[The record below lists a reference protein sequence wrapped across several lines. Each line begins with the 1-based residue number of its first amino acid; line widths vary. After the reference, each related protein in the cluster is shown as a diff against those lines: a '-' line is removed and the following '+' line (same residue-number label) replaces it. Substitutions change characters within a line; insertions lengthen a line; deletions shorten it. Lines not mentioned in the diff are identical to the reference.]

1 MIELAICRPWLG
13 WGWSA
18 IYYWSRPSW
27 QILWSR
33 KLRRMY
39 LKVPQVQ
46 FCTEFSG
53 VVLFVKFN
61 PVFESCKKLDFNI
74 RKIQKLETLSHCFSY
89 SVQIIIFFS
98 AQNVNIE
105 TENKA
110 DLFFWRP
117 SFFCID
123 RLFFLDRDSVINK
136 CKFPYHSNASWE
148 ASALG
153 VTKM

>member
-1 MIELAICRPWLG
+1 
-13 WGWSA
+13 
-18 IYYWSRPSW
+18 
-27 QILWSR
+27 
-33 KLRRMY
+33 MY

-74 RKIQKLETLSHCFSY
+74 KKFKNLKHYHIVFLTY

-110 DLFFWRP
+110 DLFLLETVI
-117 SFFCID
+117 FFGID
-123 RLFFLDRDSVINK
+123 RLFFSIEIR
-136 CKFPYHSNASWE
+136 
-148 ASALG
+148 
-153 VTKM
+153 

>member
-1 MIELAICRPWLG
+1 
-13 WGWSA
+13 
-18 IYYWSRPSW
+18 
-27 QILWSR
+27 
-33 KLRRMY
+33 MY

-74 RKIQKLETLSHCFSY
+74 KKIQKLETLSHCFSY

-110 DLFFWRP
+110 DLFLLETVI
-117 SFFCID
+117 FFGID
-123 RLFFLDRDSVINK
+123 RLFFSIEIR
-136 CKFPYHSNASWE
+136 
-148 ASALG
+148 
-153 VTKM
+153 

>member
-1 MIELAICRPWLG
+1 MAICRPWLG

-39 LKVPQVQ
+39 LKVLQVQ

-74 RKIQKLETLSHCFSY
+74 KKIQKLETLSHCFSY
-89 SVQIIIFFS
+89 SVQNNIFFS

-123 RLFFLDRDSVINK
+123 RLFFLDRDSVINI
-136 CKFPYHSNASWE
+136 CKFPYHSKASWE

>member
-39 LKVPQVQ
+39 LKVLQVQ

-74 RKIQKLETLSHCFSY
+74 KKIQKLETLLHCFSY

-123 RLFFLDRDSVINK
+123 RLFFLDRDSVINI
-136 CKFPYHSNASWE
+136 CKFPYHSKASWE

-153 VTKM
+153 VT